1 MIPTV
6 RAKQLEDLAA
16 GLRSLAAGLMASGH
30 PIELTVHSPT
40 AYPEGKAY
48 QFNQV
53 TARDL
58 LNDAEDFE
66 RLATQLRTLYPQ
78 GTHMI
83 LTATSSEARR
93 VGKGWVRRC
102 NSRGSS

>member
-66 RLATQLRTLYPQ
+66 RLAAKLRTIYQ
-78 GTHMI
+78 
-83 LTATSSEARR
+83 
-93 VGKGWVRRC
+93 
-102 NSRGSS
+102 